1 MYRQTHRR
9 PTQASLFIAVLSW
22 CLVQDASAQ
31 IGLTS
36 PLSSSMTQRSGGGV
50 LALSLTAHDP
60 KQAASSLLTK
70 LSDRQLPSQR
80 SASTRESEIAA
91 IFRGVAYGAPTF
103 SSNTSTQYTPAPP
116 IDITTTTT
124 SAAPSTTTSFIN
136 SVQDP
141 VRSELMRHQ
150 IGKESEF
157 VMTTRTVPSVIEVNA
172 DSIPYVLHEDDSFR
186 DTSYPY
192 PTPDKSILNKE
203 IPKFPTFHPI
213 SEESII
219 LNQNHAGGIREKGI
233 LSKSDVKWA
242 LGAAWWIHVYVSAG
256 LFALIA
262 AASLCCLAR
271 LSPATHVL
279 TRLRYIILLA
289 LVFLAAIL
297 RCLHLFHDPYG
308 IENRLPDFLTA
319 IIEEISWPCFI
330 AAVAVVA
337 LSLYQSSRCS
347 RVFPKSLRLRFALVF
362 FTTAHIIISITAHL
376 VASLVEKYA
385 FPLRVTAQ
393 SLAVIWGSFAGFC
406 SLWAVWK
413 AERSAGRY
421 SGHLLGRLNR
431 SATDD
436 LVSSGQ
442 TRSSVNCGAVF
453 ILVASV
459 GQIMLSALHFY
470 IMLAPVSPTKH
481 IWVWWGRVSM
491 ARGLELI
498 ISIAVLAAAFIF
510 TSGRPSHSKQE
521 STIFSVLTSCGRDN
535 KNMKGGR
542 SANVFPIQNEKRQI
556 LGGSFNFHT
565 SKPSMNDGIKRMPI
579 DWTYTTP
586 RCANKTGTIDSVT
599 SDFQL
604 LWNRDRTQSAA
615 SFRPSSMLVNDSGFV
630 RFRTQ
635 VDPEQAMDEVF
646 NKSSLNLH
654 NASTPIQYT
663 KVHNYSTQT
672 LPNSKYY
679 CKPNASSLSS
689 PERTPLRNPIRAQ
702 TIRAQRSRPDYLRHH
717 MRNRTMS
724 NIRDKSTWTPVSS
737 ASKYDV
743 RTLDKY
749 EVASY
754 YNNSIISNNSNM
766 YSTPH
771 TVSPSH
777 QYLPSHN
784 TQHRLPEVHGTAH
797 HYEEARYLKP
807 PSVEGVS
814 GILEPSTCSSLSEIH
829 VDYLTDVSSSNDC
842 MNQHSLPFINCS
854 KRDQSMLT
862 LPLSSTHT
870 SYAQSVPTYTAPMG
884 RTPPSHLP
892 DITPDS
898 AVILDYSTSAETE
911 EEGDKDCR
919 NKSLDLIKISSN
931 SLNDVLKGQ
940 ARAGLLSKI
949 VGNSM
954 NVSCYGYSPLDV
966 EDTSSP
972 SQEDSSMSR
981 IRRVASYTDLGDAKE
996 VPKTP
1001 ATPPPVYSKPPNTVT
1016 SL

>member
-1 MYRQTHRR
+1 MSQQAHGRR
-9 PTQASLFIAVLSW
+9 TQARLFIAVLSW
-22 CLVQDASAQ
+22 CILQDASAQ
-31 IGLTS
+31 IALTS
-36 PLSSSMTQRSGGGV
+36 PSSTSMTLRSGGGI
-50 LALSLTAHDP
+50 LALPLTGHAP
-60 KQAASSLLTK
+60 KQVASSLLTK
-70 LSDRQLPSQR
+70 LTDRQLPSQR

-103 SSNTSTQYTPAPP
+103 SSNTSTSSTPAAP
-116 IDITTTTT
+116 TESTTT
-124 SAAPSTTTSFIN
+124 STSTAPPTTTSFIN
-136 SVQDP
+136 SVHDP

-150 IGKESEF
+150 IEKEIEF

-172 DSIPYVLHEDDSFR
+172 DSIPYVLHEEDSFR
-186 DTSYPY
+186 DTSYPHR
-192 PTPDKSILNKE
+192 TPDPSILNKD
-203 IPKFPTFHPI
+203 IAKFPTVPAI
-213 SEESII
+213 SGDTLIV
-219 LNQNHAGGIREKGI
+219 NKNHVGGIKGENDI
-233 LSKSDVKWA
+233 FPKTDVKWA

-256 LFALIA
+256 LFALTA

-271 LSPATHVL
+271 LSPATHLVS
-279 TRLRYIILLA
+279 RLRYRILLA
-289 LVFLAAIL
+289 LVFLAAML

-308 IENRLPDFLTA
+308 IENRLPEFITA
-319 IIEEISWPCFI
+319 IIEEISWPCLI

-347 RVFPKSLRLRFALVF
+347 RVFPKSSRLPFALAF
-362 FTTAHIIISITAHL
+362 FTTAHLIVSITAHL

-385 FPLRVTAQ
+385 FPLRITAQ
-393 SLAVIWGSFAGFC
+393 SLAVIWGSFVGFC

-413 AERSAGRY
+413 VERSAGRY

-436 LVSSGQ
+436 LVSSSQ
-442 TRSSVNCGAVF
+442 PNSTVNRGAIL
-453 ILVASV
+453 ILVAGG

-498 ISIAVLAAAFIF
+498 ISIAVLAGAFIL
-510 TSGRPSHSKQE
+510 TSGRPSNSKQD

-535 KNMKGGR
+535 KSVKGGR
-542 SANVFPIQNEKRQI
+542 SANVFPVQNEKRQI
-556 LGGSFNFHT
+556 LGSFNFHT
-565 SKPSMNDGIKRMPI
+565 SKPSVNDGIKRMPI

-586 RCANKTGTIDSVT
+586 RCASKSGTMDSVT

-615 SFRPSSMLVNDSGFV
+615 GFRPSSMLVNDSGFV

-635 VDPEQAMDEVF
+635 VDPEQPMDEVF
-646 NKSSLNLH
+646 NRSSLNLH
-654 NASTPIQYT
+654 IASTPIQYNN
-663 KVHNYSTQT
+663 VHNYSTQT
-672 LPNSKYY
+672 LPNSRYY
-679 CKPNASSLSS
+679 CKPNTASLSS

-702 TIRAQRSRPDYLRHH
+702 TVRAQRSRPDYLRHH

-724 NIRDKSTWTPVSS
+724 HLSNKPTWTPVSS

-754 YNNSIISNNSNM
+754 YNNSIASNGSNM

-771 TVSPSH
+771 TVSPSP
-777 QYLPSHN
+777 QYLPAHSVQN
-784 TQHRLPEVHGTAH
+784 QLPEVHGTPH
-797 HYEEARYLKP
+797 LYEEARHLKP
-807 PSVEGVS
+807 PSAEGIS

-842 MNQHSLPFINCS
+842 MNQHSLPYTNCS

-870 SYAQSVPTYTAPMG
+870 SYAQSLPTYTAPMG

-911 EEGDKDCR
+911 EEADKDSR
-919 NKSLDLIKISSN
+919 NKSLDLIKMSSN

-954 NVSCYGYSPLDV
+954 SVSCYGYSPLDV

-972 SQEDSSMSR
+972 SQEDSSMTR
-981 IRRVASYTDLGDAKE
+981 IRKVASSTDLGDAKE

-1001 ATPPPVYSKPPNTVT
+1001 TTPPVYSKPPNTVT